1 MAESNVATP
10 LSNKQFMDGLGRPV
24 MSQRSNGDG
33 TFTKSYVT
41 YDALGRQDRSYEP
54 IVNSTDGVDINYL
67 NFTTG
72 VLSAKAFTYVQ
83 YEKSPLSRP
92 ERQYNLDGSFT
103 AMAYGT
109 NTASDVLKFTVAS
122 TAVNLDDAIT
132 PNTTFDANSLSKTT
146 MWNENGAKLLAT
158 APDTK
163 VGRTD
168 IFKDKLGRVV
178 LTRKYLGTAEV
189 NTYNV
194 YDDYGQLVMVIPP
207 DALTTGN
214 APIANLVF
222 CYKYDNQNR
231 LARKQVPGAG
241 WQKFYYDN
249 RDLLT
254 LTQDGNMRAE
264 SNDRYLATQYDDLGR
279 VVRTGWATTA
289 DPTTYA
295 KSGFTIT
302 DADALTKT
310 EYYPGKSWVKH
321 QAAKVLKPAG
331 VSTLRDWIWNY
342 TEYRTGVSEN
352 TGYPVWSGR
361 QHLLNTTNG
370 AANNPITDNDT
381 EGVDWQLSDLN
392 GAGKPKAAVRYL
404 FTTAGATAVRTFQTY
419 THDPL
424 LRLTQE
430 DYSYGMNGAGFGNNG
445 AGKPKAAVRYL
456 FTTAGATAVRTFQT
470 YTYDKLLRLTQDDYS
485 YGMNGVGFGNNI
497 TLSNMVYNN
506 NRDQL
511 IEKTLVKGR
520 VVNICSPL
528 ITATI
533 REVG

>member
-122 TAVNLDDAIT
+122 TAVSLDDAVT
-132 PNTTFDANSLSKTT
+132 PNSTFDANSLSKTT

-178 LTRKYLGTAEV
+178 LTRKYLGTVEV

-241 WQKFYYDN
+241 WQKFYYDD

-254 LTQDGNMRAE
+254 LTQDGNMRAQ

-279 VVRTGWATTA
+279 VLRTGWATTA

-331 VSTLRDWIWNY
+331 VTTLRDWIWNY
-342 TEYRTGVSEN
+342 TEYRAGVSEN

-361 QHLLNTTNG
+361 QHLMNTTNG

-381 EGVDWQLSDLN
+381 EGVDWQLSDL
-392 GAGKPKAAVRYL
+392 
-404 FTTAGATAVRTFQTY
+404 
-419 THDPL
+419 
-424 LRLTQE
+424 
-430 DYSYGMNGAGFGNNG
+430 NG